1 MTIDGSAK
9 IALIVGWLGSAAFLF
24 PYMVLVPKWWKE
36 THRVHVVAFSGD
48 VFLFFTLYLLR
59 PIIPPGIF
67 QYIRLVL
74 LWILALLA
82 VWRAA
87 IFLFGL
93 IKDRQDQLRH
103 GDLLQTPGS
112 EES

>member
-1 MTIDGSAK
+1 MNVFGTIG
-9 IALIVGWLGSAAFLF
+9 LVVGWLGSAAFVF
-24 PYMVLVPKWWKE
+24 PYMFLIPKWWKE

-59 PIIPPGIF
+59 PLIDPDVF

-87 IFLFGL
+87 IFLGGL
-93 IKDRQDQLRH
+93 FQYRRKH
-103 GDLLQTPGS
+103 GTFKQSILTPK
-112 EES
+112 ED

>member
-1 MTIDGSAK
+1 MNVAATIG
-9 IALIVGWLGSAAFLF
+9 LVVGWLGSAAFVF
-24 PYMVLVPKWWKE
+24 PYMFLIDRWWKE

-59 PIIPPGIF
+59 PIIEPHVF
-67 QYIRLVL
+67 QHIRLVL

-87 IFLFGL
+87 IFLSGL
-93 IKDRQDQLRH
+93 MRDRRH
-103 GDLLQTPGS
+103 NCKRSILTPK
-112 EES
+112 EER

>member
-1 MTIDGSAK
+1 MNIAGTIGLV
-9 IALIVGWLGSAAFLF
+9 IGWLGSAAFVF
-24 PYMVLVPKWWKE
+24 PYMFLIPQWWKE

-59 PIIPPGIF
+59 PIFEPNLF

-87 IFLFGL
+87 IFLSGL
-93 IKDRQDQLRH
+93 YRDYRKYGSIKRSIL
-103 GDLLQTPGS
+103 TPK
-112 EES
+112 E

>member
-1 MTIDGSAK
+1 MNIAGTIGLV
-9 IALIVGWLGSAAFLF
+9 IGWLGSAAFVF
-24 PYMVLVPKWWKE
+24 PYMALIPKWWKE

-48 VFLFFTLYLLR
+48 VFLFFTLYLMR
-59 PIIPPGIF
+59 PIIEPNLF

-82 VWRAA
+82 VWRAV

-93 IKDRQDQLRH
+93 LRDCRKYGSIKRSIL
-103 GDLLQTPGS
+103 TPK
-112 EES
+112 E